1 MTVIDLSEKHD
12 DLACRYER
20 YWASDEAQR
29 ELLALWGNPECNDCG
44 VFERDERIRIEL
56 DGNKSW
62 YAEIRIAAAPNGW
75 LAFSTNWWSGN
86 GGGGSAPSVWD
97 RYAYTSR
104 DEAVAAATNELIVK
118 FEGIRDWTGWAP
130 QNQAQ
135 LAQRMIDTLKADL
148 SHSRQLTLF

>member
-1 MTVIDLSEKHD
+1 MTVIDLSEKLD
-12 DLACRYER
+12 DLASRYER
-20 YWASDEAQR
+20 YWASDEALR
-29 ELLALWGNPECNDCG
+29 ELIALWGNPECNDCG
-44 VFERDERIRIEL
+44 VFERDETIRIEL

-62 YAEIRIAAAPNGW
+62 WAEICIATAPNGW
-75 LAFSTNWWSGN
+75 HAFSTNYWSAN

-104 DEAVAAATNELIVK
+104 DEAFAAAMDELIAK

-135 LAQRMIDTLKADL
+135 LAQRMIDTLKAYL
-148 SHSRQLTLF
+148 SQSRQLTLF

>member
-1 MTVIDLSEKHD
+1 MTIIDLSEKHD
-12 DLACRYER
+12 DLASRYER
-20 YWASDEAQR
+20 YWASGEAQR

-44 VFERDERIRIEL
+44 VFERDETIRIEL

-75 LAFSTNWWSGN
+75 HAFSTNWWSAN
-86 GGGGSAPSVWD
+86 GGGGSAPSVWNRD
-97 RYAYTSR
+97 AYTSR
-104 DEAVAAATNELIVK
+104 DEAVASATNELIVK

-135 LAQRMIDTLKADL
+135 LAQRMIDTLKAYL
-148 SHSRQLTLF
+148 SQSRQLTLF

>member
-1 MTVIDLSEKHD
+1 MTIIDLSEKHD
-12 DLACRYER
+12 DLASRYER
-20 YWASDEAQR
+20 YWASDEAQL

-44 VFERDERIRIEL
+44 VFERDETIRIEL

-75 LAFSTNWWSGN
+75 HAFSTNWWSAN
-86 GGGGSAPSVWD
+86 GGGGSAPSVWNRD
-97 RYAYTSR
+97 AYTSR

-135 LAQRMIDTLKADL
+135 LAQRMIDTLKAYL
-148 SHSRQLTLF
+148 SQSRQLTLF

>member
-1 MTVIDLSEKHD
+1 MTIIDLSEKHD
-12 DLACRYER
+12 DLASRYER

-44 VFERDERIRIEL
+44 VFERDETIRIEL

-62 YAEIRIAAAPNGW
+62 YGEICIAAAPNGW
-75 LAFSTNWWSGN
+75 HAFSTNWWSAN
-86 GGGGSAPSVWD
+86 GGGGSAPSVWCHH
-97 RYAYTSR
+97 AYTSR

-130 QNQAQ
+130 QNQSG
-135 LAQRMIDTLKADL
+135 LAERMIETLKDRL
-148 SHSRQLTLF
+148 SQARQLSLF